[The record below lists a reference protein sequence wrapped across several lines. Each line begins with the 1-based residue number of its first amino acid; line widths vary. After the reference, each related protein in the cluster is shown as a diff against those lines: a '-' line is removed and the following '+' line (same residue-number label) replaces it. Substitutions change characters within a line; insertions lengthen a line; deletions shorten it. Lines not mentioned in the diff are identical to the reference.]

1 MNFLCVQK
9 PPISSSSITASAAGG
24 IGEGAGE
31 TYMLHNYT
39 SNFFSCVTA
48 MDIAREELKKLISQ
62 RLHILSRQLRLL
74 DSVGHGTPMYLA
86 TKVQPL

>member
-31 TYMLHNYT
+31 TLNASYLY

-48 MDIAREELKKLISQ
+48 MDIAREELKKLIPQ
-62 RLHILSRQLRLL
+62 RLHIPSSQLRLL
-74 DSVGHGTPMYLA
+74 DSVGHGTSMYF
-86 TKVQPL
+86 